1 MSLDQLDVAVF
12 LNEVPRDDVEAS
24 EDPSALGAG
33 VFSSQTAKVVDAC
46 VVGRLQNCSALYFTR
61 LSVSAVLS
69 FRFFHDLCAREVCRE
84 AGGLTAGEGGL
95 ATVL

>member
-12 LNEVPRDDVEAS
+12 LNEVLRDDVEAS

-46 VVGRLQNCSALYFTR
+46 VVG
-61 LSVSAVLS
+61 
-69 FRFFHDLCAREVCRE
+69 
-84 AGGLTAGEGGL
+84 
-95 ATVL
+95 